1 MIDFLNEN
9 RGFLQ
14 LLGIVFAAG
23 MLWQR
28 MRALEKAVM
37 NGITARQN
45 TQENDIDELKI
56 ARAKIETHCAS
67 REKWIQGIERDV
79 KRLERQG

>member
-1 MIDFLNEN
+1 MIEFLNEN

-37 NGITARQN
+37 NGITARQDK
-45 TQENDIDELKI
+45 QENEIENHAI
-56 ARAKIETHCAS
+56 AICKMEQRCES
-67 REKWIQGIERDV
+67 REKWINSIESNV
-79 KRLERQG
+79 KELARQG

>member
-28 MRALEKAVM
+28 MRSLEKAVT
-37 NGITARQN
+37 NGITTRQDK
-45 TQENDIDELKI
+45 QEDDIDELKI
-56 ARAKIETHCAS
+56 GRATTDARCAG
-67 REKWIQGIERDV
+67 RKEWIAGIEQDV
-79 KRLERQG
+79 KELARQG